1 MNAKKLLS
9 LLAVAGI
16 ATAFVSTPVVLAE
29 PPADKAPAKQDDTK
43 TKKEKGDK
51 KDKADKADKKDK
63 EKSKDGEK
71 KKAEA
76 TAVAA
81 GSDVAAFTLKDTDG
95 KEHSLADLMKD
106 KKAVV
111 LQWFN
116 PDCPFVVKHYG
127 KNSTFNDLQTKYG
140 KDVSIVA
147 VCSNASGKPGSGVD
161 RNAKAK
167 KDWKIEYPILMDEA
181 GTVGKAFNAKNTP
194 LMAII
199 TPDNKI
205 AYYGAIDDDT
215 SASGPGKTNYV
226 AKALDEILAGT
237 TVTTQNTKPYGCSVH
252 YAN

>member
-9 LLAVAGI
+9 LLAVAGL
-16 ATAFVSTPVVLAE
+16 ATAFIVSTPALVMAE
-29 PPADKAPAKQDDTK
+29 PPADTAPAKHDDK
-43 TKKEKGDK
+43 DHKKDSDDKK
-51 KDKADKADKKDK
+51 KDKSKEKAKEKAKDKDKKADA
-63 EKSKDGEK
+63 S
-71 KKAEA
+71 
-76 TAVAA
+76 VAA
-81 GSDVAAFTLKDTDG
+81 GAAVAAFTLKDTDG
-95 KEHSLADLMKD
+95 KEHKLADLMKG

-116 PDCPFVVKHYG
+116 PDCPYVVKHYG
-127 KNSTFNDLQTKYG
+127 KNNTFNDLQTKYG
-140 KDVSIVA
+140 KDVSFVA
-147 VCSNASGKPGSGVD
+147 VSSNAAGKPGSGVE

-194 LMAII
+194 LMVVI

-215 SASGPGKTNYV
+215 TASGPGKTNYV
-226 AKALDEILAGT
+226 AKALDEIISGT